1 MSTPILK
8 YEDPIQGALNELVS
22 AMSALNMDPDP
33 ILQTPE
39 LIEKGK
45 EHFGRP
51 MFLTELD
58 NWVKH
63 SYEHLHAVFM
73 LLNQAHTE
81 RELLK
86 TKIYRM
92 ELKMMEMRKG
102 AHPHVSG

>member
-1 MSTPILK
+1 MSSPREK

-22 AMSALNMDPDP
+22 AMSALNMGPDP
-33 ILQTPE
+33 ILIPE
-39 LIEKGK
+39 LIKKGE

-63 SYEHLHAVFM
+63 SYEHLHAVFV

-86 TKIYRM
+86 TQIFHMKM
-92 ELKMMEMRKG
+92 KMMEMRKG
-102 AHPHVSG
+102 AHPH